1 VSKTFDPTLQEL
13 VESYPAA
20 WLRVLGLPV
29 HSPVQVVNA
38 DLATI
43 TTEADKVIRVG
54 GPSPWLAH
62 LELQVSRDR
71 GLPSRTFRYSVLI
84 FDRHQLPVLSAIV
97 LLRPEADGPELT
109 GHLSYEAIPGRGRVD
124 FRYEVLRVW
133 QEPPERFLNAGP
145 GLIPLAPVAKVTK
158 HDLPEVMEQMKL
170 RLRQSPPEERKK
182 VLMASYIMMGLRYPQ
197 ALIDQIMKG
206 VEDMEESVTYQA
218 IIRKGEAKGLAKG
231 KMEGAIEEARS
242 ILILLGTERWGKPS
256 PTMIRRLARI
266 HNRETLE
273 QLTKQVLHANSW
285 KELLAAAE
293 D

>member
-1 VSKTFDPTLQEL
+1 MSKTYDPTLKEM

-29 HSPVQVVNA
+29 HAPVQVVNA

-62 LELQVSRDR
+62 LELQAGRDR
-71 GLPSRTFRYSVLI
+71 GLPSRTFRYSALL
-84 FDRHQLPVLSAIV
+84 FDRHKLPVLSGIV
-97 LLRPEADGPELT
+97 LLRPEADGPEFS

-133 QEPPERFLNAGP
+133 QEPPERFLEAGP
-145 GLIPLAPVAKVTK
+145 GLFPLATVAKVTK
-158 HDLPEVMEQMKL
+158 NDLHGVFEQMKV
-170 RLRQSPPEERKK
+170 RLSQSPPGERKK
-182 VLMASYIMMGLRYPQ
+182 VWTASYIMMGLRYPQ
-197 ALIDQIMKG
+197 TLIDQIMKG

-231 KMEGAIEEARS
+231 KLEGAIEEARQ
-242 ILILLGTERWGKPS
+242 ILLRQGTIRWGA
-256 PTMIRRLARI
+256 PTSRLRQ
-266 HNRETLE
+266 RLERVVDKESLE
-273 QLTKQVLHANSW
+273 QLTERLLEVNSW
-285 KELLAAAE
+285 KELFASVE